1 MAAALQQS
9 GCVSRA
15 GTRYTASSVAALV
28 RTLGERDAAVAER
41 LRHWEQQRQASEP
54 RMAELHALLT
64 AAA

>member
-1 MAAALQQS
+1 
-9 GCVSRA
+9 VSRA